1 MRKVNKVMRVRFL
14 KLIFNIA
21 APFLGV
27 CHIAQA
33 QNYQP
38 PLIDISGAT
47 ASPAKTNYFIIKKPT
62 NGSTQTVSISA
73 SEGIPLPTTQDN
85 CTNCPGGA
93 RTPIMTN
100 SPVYT
105 ILHTIGTQR
114 SNTITVNV
122 QSNTV
127 EKEYKFQVTQVSQ
140 EYQGCDQGYSGG
152 ANPNPKI
159 NTTHSKEITLLIY
172 SIAAAT
178 LWEAPNNHD
187 HNRRKIGVG
196 ETVDIVMQ
204 PAEIAITYSGS
215 NCKLTDLGQNGVELY
230 ATNPGTATVAVNIYG
245 VPHNFVYQVI
255 APIRE
260 VISGAAQS
268 MSTDPSGNPYSR
280 ERAGVHGVAN
290 MAIEPMDVSFQ
301 GIRVSEKKIDPI
313 QGIGYFQK
321 YPLGE
326 HKPNTNN
333 EDFNWGAIDDNNVVD
348 GPDNFGISTTNQPW
362 ENGTGGWNIPVCY
375 TLPVELNPV
384 DFYTNP
390 QVMTISTNGDCT
402 ATKFGVTVTHLMA
415 NPTPSPTPIPKN

>member
-1 MRKVNKVMRVRFL
+1 VRKANKVMGVRFL

-27 CHIAQA
+27 CHITQA

-73 SEGIPLPTTQDN
+73 SGGIPLPTTQDN
-85 CTNCPGGA
+85 CTNCQGGA

-105 ILHTIGTQR
+105 IFHATGTQR

-122 QSNTV
+122 QSNTDGG
-127 EKEYKFQVTQVSQ
+127 EYKFKVTQVSQ

-159 NTTHSKEITLLIY
+159 NTTPSKEITLLIY
-172 SIAAAT
+172 SIAAT
-178 LWEAPNNHD
+178 TRWEAPNNHD

-196 ETVDIVMQ
+196 EKVDIVVS
-204 PAEIAITYSGS
+204 PATIAISYSGS
-215 NCKLTDLGQNGVELY
+215 NCKLADFGQNGVKLY
-230 ATNPGTATVAVNIYG
+230 ATNRGTATVEVNVCG

-260 VISGAAQS
+260 GISGAAQS
-268 MSTDPSGNPYSR
+268 MSTDLNGNPYSR

-301 GIRVSEKKIDPI
+301 GILVSEKKIAAI

-348 GPDNFGISTTNQPW
+348 GEDHFGFSTTDKPW

-375 TLPVELNPV
+375 TLKGEEKPV
-384 DFYTNP
+384 DFFTST

-402 ATKFGVTVTHLMA
+402 ATKFGVTVTNLMA
-415 NPTPSPTPIPKN
+415 NPTPSPTPIPNN